1 MHRTYFLSIFVV
13 VCVGCASTAEHQAL
27 VRPLPE
33 DGPAASYPQLLTR
46 ARAQG
51 LAATEALYMED
62 WSECEEVG
70 KALEQT
76 ARFMNKATEVPSDQK
91 DNLPVVS
98 GDLGKEAATFREMVR
113 VKDGDKANEVL
124 GRINHMLR
132 RLKIKS

>member
-1 MHRTYFLSIFVV
+1 MHRTYFASFFVA
-13 VCVGCASTAEHQAL
+13 VCLGCATTAEHQAL

-33 DGPAASYPQLLTR
+33 DAPAAPYPQLLTR
-46 ARAQG
+46 ARAQAI
-51 LAATEALYMED
+51 AATEALYVED
-62 WSECEEVG
+62 WSECEEAG

-76 ARFMNKATEVPSDQK
+76 ARFLNKATEVPTDQK

-124 GRINHMLR
+124 GRINHKLR
-132 RLKIKS
+132 RLKLKN